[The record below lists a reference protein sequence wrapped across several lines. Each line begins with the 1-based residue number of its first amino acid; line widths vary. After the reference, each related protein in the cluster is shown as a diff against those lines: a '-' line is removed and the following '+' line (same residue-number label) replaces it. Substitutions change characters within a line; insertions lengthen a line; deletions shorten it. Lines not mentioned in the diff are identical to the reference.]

1 MSSKIFNLSISDE
14 GKTAT
19 VSGWVEKVRDHGGVI
34 FIDLR
39 KDLDLVQVVIEP
51 SEKEIFTVA
60 ENIKNEFVIE
70 VSGLV
75 RKRPDGKENTKM
87 NTGEIE
93 VCANKL
99 HVFSKSKPLPF
110 QLDEYS
116 NAGEEIRLKYRYLDL
131 RRPEMHENL
140 IMRSEINNFVR
151 NFLVKKG
158 FVDIDTPMMTKATP
172 EGARDFLIPS
182 RVNQGKFYALPQ
194 SPQLFKQL
202 LMVSGFSKYFQIA
215 RCFRDEDT
223 RKDRQPEFT
232 QIDIEMS
239 FTSCEEIMNIS
250 EDLIVKLFK
259 KILKVDLEKFPK
271 ITHKESLEKYGT
283 DKPDLRNPIILH
295 DVKDLFIDSN
305 FKVFKDPANDE
316 KSKLVAL
323 KLKKDISRSQIDE
336 YTKFVGNFGAK
347 GLAYIKVN
355 DTSDIEKGLQSP
367 IVKFLSKSELENL
380 VKKLDLNDGEVV
392 FFGAGNKKIVLDSM
406 SAFRQKLAEDFDLI
420 DKTSWMPV
428 WITDF
433 PMFDETPEGTITPS
447 HHPFTKSL
455 STLDLLEKFPEQ
467 ATSEAYDLVLNGFEL
482 GGGSMRIHDI
492 EEQKKIFSLLGISN
506 EEAKQKFGF
515 FLEALEYGC
524 PPHGGIAFGL
534 DRIVMLMANEDSIR
548 DVIAFPKTQ
557 SAMCLMTDAPDKVSN
572 DELEDLSIKST
583 FEETD

>member
-259 KILKVDLEKFPK
+259 KILEVDLVKFPK
-271 ITHKESLEKYGT
+271 ITHKESMEKYGT

-323 KLKKDISRSQIDE
+323 KLKIDISRSQIDE

-355 DTSDIEKGLQSP
+355 DISDIEKGLQSP
-367 IVKFLSKSELENL
+367 IVKFLSKTELQNL
-380 VKKLDLNDGEVV
+380 VKKLDLNNGEVV

-420 DKTSWMPV
+420 DKTSWKPV

-433 PMFDETPEGTITPS
+433 PMFDETSEGTLTPS

-455 STLDLLEKFPEQ
+455 STLDLLEKSPEQ
-467 ATSEAYDLVLNGFEL
+467 AISEAYDLVLNGFEL

-583 FEETD
+583 FEETE

>member
-99 HVFSKSKPLPF
+99 HIFSKSKPLPF

-271 ITHKESLEKYGT
+271 ITHKESMEKYGT

-347 GLAYIKVN
+347 GLAYIKAN

-367 IVKFLSKSELENL
+367 IVKFLSKTELENL
-380 VKKLDLNDGEVV
+380 VEKLDLNDGEVV

-433 PMFDETPEGTITPS
+433 PMFDETSEGTLTPS

-455 STLDLLEKFPEQ
+455 STLDLLEKSPEQ
-467 ATSEAYDLVLNGFEL
+467 AISEAYDLVLNGFEL

-506 EEAKQKFGF
+506 VEAKQKFGF

>member
-51 SEKEIFTVA
+51 TEKEIFTVA

-140 IMRSEINNFVR
+140 IMRSEFNNFVR

-367 IVKFLSKSELENL
+367 IVKFLSKTELENL

-455 STLDLLEKFPEQ
+455 STLDLLEKSPEQ

>member
-271 ITHKESLEKYGT
+271 ITHKESMEKYGT

-367 IVKFLSKSELENL
+367 IVKFLSKTELENL

-433 PMFDETPEGTITPS
+433 PMFDETSEGTLTPS

-455 STLDLLEKFPEQ
+455 STLDLLEKSPEQ
-467 ATSEAYDLVLNGFEL
+467 AISEAYDLVLNGFEL

>member
-99 HVFSKSKPLPF
+99 HIFSKSKPLPF

-259 KILKVDLEKFPK
+259 KILKVDLVKFPK
-271 ITHKESLEKYGT
+271 ITHKESMEKYGT

-323 KLKKDISRSQIDE
+323 KLKIDISRSQIDE

-355 DTSDIEKGLQSP
+355 DISDIEKGLQSP
-367 IVKFLSKSELENL
+367 VVKFLSKTELQNL

-433 PMFDETPEGTITPS
+433 PMFDETSEGTLTPS

-455 STLDLLEKFPEQ
+455 STLDLLEKSPEQ
-467 ATSEAYDLVLNGFEL
+467 AISEAYDLVLNGFEL

-583 FEETD
+583 FEETE

>member
-39 KDLDLVQVVIEP
+39 KDLELVQVVIEP
-51 SEKEIFTVA
+51 SEKEIFAVA

-75 RKRPDGKENTKM
+75 RKRPNGKENKKM

-99 HVFSKSKPLPF
+99 HIFSKSKPLPF

-131 RRPEMHENL
+131 RRPEMHKNL
-140 IMRSEINNFVR
+140 IMRSEINNLVR
-151 NFLVKKG
+151 DFLVKKG
-158 FVDIDTPMMTKATP
+158 FIDIDTPMMTKATP

-239 FTSCEEIMNIS
+239 FTSCKEIMNIS
-250 EDLIVKLFK
+250 ENLIIKLFK
-259 KILKVDLEKFPK
+259 KILEVDLEKFPK
-271 ITHKESLEKYGT
+271 LTHKESMEKYGT
-283 DKPDLRNPIILH
+283 DKPDLRNPIILN
-295 DVKDLFIDSN
+295 DVKELFLNSN

-316 KSKLVAL
+316 KAKLIAM
-323 KLKKDISRSQIDE
+323 KLKKDVSRGQIDE

-355 DTSDIEKGLQSP
+355 DSSDLEKGLQSP
-367 IVKFLSKSELENL
+367 IVKFLSKAELENL
-380 VKKLDLNDGEVV
+380 VKKLDLKDGEVV
-392 FFGAGNKKIVLDSM
+392 FFGAGNKKIVYDSM
-406 SAFRQKLAEDFDLI
+406 GALRQKLAEDFELI
-420 DKTSWMPV
+420 DKTSWAPV

-433 PMFDETPEGTITPS
+433 PMFDETLEGTLTPS

-455 STLDLLEKFPEQ
+455 SSLDQLEKSPDQ
-467 ATSEAYDLVLNGFEL
+467 ALSEAYDLVLNGFEL
-482 GGGSMRIHDI
+482 GGGSMRIYDV
-492 EEQKKIFSLLGISN
+492 EEQRKIFSLLGIS
-506 EEAKQKFGF
+506 EKEAKQKFGF

-557 SAMCLMTDAPDKVSN
+557 SALCLMTEAPDKVSS
-572 DELEDLSIKST
+572 DELEDLSIQST

>member
-39 KDLDLVQVVIEP
+39 KDLDLVQVVVEP

-271 ITHKESLEKYGT
+271 ITHKESMEKYGT

-355 DTSDIEKGLQSP
+355 DISDIEKGLQSP
-367 IVKFLSKSELENL
+367 IVKFLSKTELQNL

-455 STLDLLEKFPEQ
+455 STLDLLEKSPEQ
-467 ATSEAYDLVLNGFEL
+467 AISEAYDLVLNGFEL

>member
-75 RKRPDGKENTKM
+75 RKRPDGKENSKM

-99 HVFSKSKPLPF
+99 HIFSKSKPLPF

-271 ITHKESLEKYGT
+271 ITHKESMEKYGT

-367 IVKFLSKSELENL
+367 IVKFLSKTELENL
-380 VKKLDLNDGEVV
+380 VEKLDLNDGEVV

-455 STLDLLEKFPEQ
+455 STLDLLEKSPEQ
-467 ATSEAYDLVLNGFEL
+467 AISEAYDLVLNGFEL

>member
-51 SEKEIFTVA
+51 TEKEIFTVA

-271 ITHKESLEKYGT
+271 ITHKESMEKYGT

-367 IVKFLSKSELENL
+367 IVKFLSKTELENL

-455 STLDLLEKFPEQ
+455 STLDLLEKSPEQ

-534 DRIVMLMANEDSIR
+534 DRIVMLMANEESIR

>member
-271 ITHKESLEKYGT
+271 ITHKESMEKYGT

-367 IVKFLSKSELENL
+367 IVKFLSKTELENL

-455 STLDLLEKFPEQ
+455 STLDLLEKSPEQ

>member
-19 VSGWVEKVRDHGGVI
+19 VNGWVEKVRDHGGVI

-70 VSGLV
+70 VTGLV
-75 RKRPDGKENTKM
+75 RKRPDGKENIKM

-99 HVFSKSKPLPF
+99 HIFSKSKPLPF

-140 IMRSEINNFVR
+140 IMRSEINNFAR

-158 FVDIDTPMMTKATP
+158 FIDIDTPVMTKATP

-271 ITHKESLEKYGT
+271 ITFKESMEKYGT
-283 DKPDLRNPIILH
+283 DKPDLRNPIILY

-323 KLKKDISRSQIDE
+323 KLRKDISRSQIDE

-355 DTSDIEKGLQSP
+355 DRSDIEKGLQSP
-367 IVKFLSKSELENL
+367 IVKFLSKTELENL

-433 PMFDETPEGTITPS
+433 PMFDETPEGKLTPS

-455 STLDLLEKFPEQ
+455 STLDLLEKSPEHSL
-467 ATSEAYDLVLNGFEL
+467 SEAYDLVLNGFEL

-492 EEQKKIFSLLGISN
+492 EEQIKIFSLLGISN

-557 SAMCLMTDAPDKVSN
+557 SAMCLMTEAPDKVPN

>member
-355 DTSDIEKGLQSP
+355 DTSDLEKGLHSP
-367 IVKFLSKSELENL
+367 IVKFLSKTELENL
-380 VKKLDLNDGEVV
+380 VEKLDLNDGEVV

-433 PMFDETPEGTITPS
+433 PMFDETSEGTLTPS

-455 STLDLLEKFPEQ
+455 ITLDLLEKSPEQ
-467 ATSEAYDLVLNGFEL
+467 AISEAYDLVLNGFEL

-506 EEAKQKFGF
+506 VEAKQKFGF

-548 DVIAFPKTQ
+548 NVIAFPKTQ

>member
-19 VSGWVEKVRDHGGVI
+19 VSGWVEKIRDHGGVI

-39 KDLDLVQVVIEP
+39 KDLELVQVVIEP
-51 SEKEIFTVA
+51 SEKEIFAVA

-75 RKRPDGKENTKM
+75 RKRPNGKENKKM

-99 HVFSKSKPLPF
+99 HIFSKSKPLPF

-131 RRPEMHENL
+131 RRPEMHKNL
-140 IMRSEINNFVR
+140 IMRSEINNLVR
-151 NFLVKKG
+151 DFLVKKG
-158 FVDIDTPMMTKATP
+158 FIDIDTPMMTKATP

-239 FTSCEEIMNIS
+239 FTSCKEIMNIS
-250 EDLIVKLFK
+250 ENLIIKLFK
-259 KILKVDLEKFPK
+259 KILEVDLEKFPK
-271 ITHKESLEKYGT
+271 LTHKESMEKYGT
-283 DKPDLRNPIILH
+283 DKPDLRNPIILN
-295 DVKDLFIDSN
+295 DVKELFLNSN

-316 KSKLVAL
+316 KAKLIAM
-323 KLKKDISRSQIDE
+323 KLKKDVSRGQIDE

-355 DTSDIEKGLQSP
+355 DSSDIEKGLQSP
-367 IVKFLSKSELENL
+367 IVKFLSKAELENL
-380 VKKLDLNDGEVV
+380 VKKLDLKDGEVV
-392 FFGAGNKKIVLDSM
+392 FFGAGNKKIVYDSM
-406 SAFRQKLAEDFDLI
+406 GALRQKLAEDFELI
-420 DKTSWMPV
+420 DKTSWAPV

-433 PMFDETPEGTITPS
+433 PMFDETLEGTLTPS

-455 STLDLLEKFPEQ
+455 SSLDQLEKSPDQ
-467 ATSEAYDLVLNGFEL
+467 ALSEAYDLVLNGFEL
-482 GGGSMRIHDI
+482 GGGSMRIYDV
-492 EEQKKIFSLLGISN
+492 EEQRKIFSLLGIS
-506 EEAKQKFGF
+506 EKEAKQKFGF

-557 SAMCLMTDAPDKVSN
+557 SALCLMTEAPDKVSS
-572 DELEDLSIKST
+572 DELEDLSIQST

>member
-19 VSGWVEKVRDHGGVI
+19 VSGWVEKIRDHGGVI

-39 KDLDLVQVVIEP
+39 KDLELVQVVIEP
-51 SEKEIFTVA
+51 SEKEIFAVA

-75 RKRPDGKENTKM
+75 RKRPNGKENKKM

-99 HVFSKSKPLPF
+99 HIFSKSKPLPF

-131 RRPEMHENL
+131 RRPEMHKNL
-140 IMRSEINNFVR
+140 IMRSEINNLVR
-151 NFLVKKG
+151 DFLVKKG
-158 FVDIDTPMMTKATP
+158 FIDIDTPMMTKATP

-239 FTSCEEIMNIS
+239 FTSCKEVMNIS
-250 EDLIVKLFK
+250 ENLIIKLFK
-259 KILKVDLEKFPK
+259 KILEVDLEKFPK
-271 ITHKESLEKYGT
+271 LTHKESMEKYGT
-283 DKPDLRNPIILH
+283 DKPDLRNPIILN
-295 DVKDLFIDSN
+295 DVKELFSNSN

-316 KSKLVAL
+316 KAKLIAM
-323 KLKKDISRSQIDE
+323 KLKKDVSRGQIDE

-355 DTSDIEKGLQSP
+355 DSSDIEKGLQSP
-367 IVKFLSKSELENL
+367 IVKFLSKAELENL
-380 VKKLDLNDGEVV
+380 VKKLDLKDGEVV
-392 FFGAGNKKIVLDSM
+392 FFGAGNKKIVYDSM
-406 SAFRQKLAEDFDLI
+406 GALRQKLAEDFELI
-420 DKTSWMPV
+420 DKTSWAPV

-433 PMFDETPEGTITPS
+433 PMFDETLEGTLTPS

-455 STLDLLEKFPEQ
+455 SSLDQLEKSPDQ
-467 ATSEAYDLVLNGFEL
+467 ALSEAYDLVLNGFEL
-482 GGGSMRIHDI
+482 GGGSMRIYDV
-492 EEQKKIFSLLGISN
+492 EEQRKIFSLLGIS
-506 EEAKQKFGF
+506 EKEAKQKFGF

-557 SAMCLMTDAPDKVSN
+557 SALCLMTEAPDKVSS
-572 DELEDLSIKST
+572 DELEDLSIQST

>member
-367 IVKFLSKSELENL
+367 IVKFLSKTELQNL

-455 STLDLLEKFPEQ
+455 STLDLLEKSPKQ

-557 SAMCLMTDAPDKVSN
+557 SAMCLMTNAPDKVSN

>member
-39 KDLDLVQVVIEP
+39 KDLELVQVVIEP
-51 SEKEIFTVA
+51 SEKEIFAVA

-75 RKRPDGKENTKM
+75 RKRPNGKENKKM

-99 HVFSKSKPLPF
+99 HIFSKSKPLPF

-131 RRPEMHENL
+131 RRPEMHKNL
-140 IMRSEINNFVR
+140 IMRSEINNLVR
-151 NFLVKKG
+151 DFLVKKG
-158 FVDIDTPMMTKATP
+158 FIDIDTPMMTKATP

-239 FTSCEEIMNIS
+239 FTSCKEVMNIS
-250 EDLIVKLFK
+250 ENLIIKLFK
-259 KILKVDLEKFPK
+259 KILEVDLEKFPK
-271 ITHKESLEKYGT
+271 LTHKESMEKYGT
-283 DKPDLRNPIILH
+283 DKPDLRNPIILN
-295 DVKDLFIDSN
+295 DVKELFLNSN

-316 KSKLVAL
+316 KAKLIAM
-323 KLKKDISRSQIDE
+323 KLKKDVSRGQIDE

-355 DTSDIEKGLQSP
+355 DSSDIEKGLQSP
-367 IVKFLSKSELENL
+367 IVKFLSKAELENL
-380 VKKLDLNDGEVV
+380 VKKLDLKDGEVV
-392 FFGAGNKKIVLDSM
+392 FFGAGNKKIVYDSM
-406 SAFRQKLAEDFDLI
+406 GALRQKLAEDFELI
-420 DKTSWMPV
+420 DKTSWAPV

-433 PMFDETPEGTITPS
+433 PMFDETLEGTLTPS

-455 STLDLLEKFPEQ
+455 SSLDQLEKSPDQ
-467 ATSEAYDLVLNGFEL
+467 ALSEAYDLVLNGFEL
-482 GGGSMRIHDI
+482 GGGSMRIYDV
-492 EEQKKIFSLLGISN
+492 EEQRKIFSLLGIS
-506 EEAKQKFGF
+506 EKEAKQKFGF

-557 SAMCLMTDAPDKVSN
+557 SALCLMTEAPDKVSS
-572 DELEDLSIKST
+572 DELEDLSIQST

>member
-99 HVFSKSKPLPF
+99 HIFSKSKPLPF

-271 ITHKESLEKYGT
+271 ITHKESMEKYGT

-367 IVKFLSKSELENL
+367 IVKFLSKTELENL
-380 VKKLDLNDGEVV
+380 VEKLDLNDGEVV

-455 STLDLLEKFPEQ
+455 STLDLLEKSPEQ
-467 ATSEAYDLVLNGFEL
+467 AISEAYDLVLNGFEL

-506 EEAKQKFGF
+506 VEAKQKFGF

>member
-99 HVFSKSKPLPF
+99 HIFSKSKPLPF

-271 ITHKESLEKYGT
+271 ITHKESMEKYGT

-367 IVKFLSKSELENL
+367 IVKFLSKTELENL
-380 VKKLDLNDGEVV
+380 VEKLDLNDGEVV

-433 PMFDETPEGTITPS
+433 PMFDETSEGTLTPS

-455 STLDLLEKFPEQ
+455 STLDLLEKSSEQ
-467 ATSEAYDLVLNGFEL
+467 AISEAYDLVLNGFEL

-506 EEAKQKFGF
+506 MEAKQKFGF

>member
-259 KILKVDLEKFPK
+259 KILKVDLVKFPK
-271 ITHKESLEKYGT
+271 ITHKESMEKYGT

-323 KLKKDISRSQIDE
+323 KLKIDISRSQIDE

-367 IVKFLSKSELENL
+367 IVKFLSKTELENL
-380 VKKLDLNDGEVV
+380 VEKLDLNDGEVV

-433 PMFDETPEGTITPS
+433 PMFDETSEGTLTPS

-455 STLDLLEKFPEQ
+455 STLDLLEKSPEQ
-467 ATSEAYDLVLNGFEL
+467 AISEAYDLVLNGFEL

-583 FEETD
+583 FEETE

>member
-51 SEKEIFTVA
+51 NEKEIFTVA

-99 HVFSKSKPLPF
+99 HIFSKSKPLPF

-259 KILKVDLEKFPK
+259 KILKVDLVKFPK
-271 ITHKESLEKYGT
+271 ITHKESMEKYGT

-316 KSKLVAL
+316 KSKLVEL
-323 KLKKDISRSQIDE
+323 KLKIDISRSQIDE

-355 DTSDIEKGLQSP
+355 DISDIEKGLQSP
-367 IVKFLSKSELENL
+367 VVKFLSKTELQNL

-428 WITDF
+428 WVTDF

-455 STLDLLEKFPEQ
+455 STLDLLEKSPEQ
-467 ATSEAYDLVLNGFEL
+467 AISEAYDLVLNGFEL

-583 FEETD
+583 FEETE

>member
-271 ITHKESLEKYGT
+271 ITHKESMEKYGT

-355 DTSDIEKGLQSP
+355 DISDIEKGLQSP
-367 IVKFLSKSELENL
+367 IVKFLSKTELQNL

-455 STLDLLEKFPEQ
+455 STLDLLEKSPEQ

>member
-271 ITHKESLEKYGT
+271 ITHKESMEKYGT

-367 IVKFLSKSELENL
+367 IVKFLSKTELENL

-455 STLDLLEKFPEQ
+455 STLDLLEKSPEQ

-492 EEQKKIFSLLGISN
+492 EEQKKIFSILGISN

>member
-182 RVNQGKFYALPQ
+182 RVNKGKFYALPQ

-367 IVKFLSKSELENL
+367 IVKFLSKTELENL

-455 STLDLLEKFPEQ
+455 STLDLLEKSPEQ

>member
-259 KILKVDLEKFPK
+259 KTLKVDLEKFPK
-271 ITHKESLEKYGT
+271 ITHKESMEKYGT

-367 IVKFLSKSELENL
+367 IVKFLSKTELENL

-433 PMFDETPEGTITPS
+433 PMFDETSEGTLTPS

-455 STLDLLEKFPEQ
+455 STLDLLEKSPEQ
-467 ATSEAYDLVLNGFEL
+467 AISEAYDLVLNGFEL

-492 EEQKKIFSLLGISN
+492 EEQKKIFSLLGISS

-534 DRIVMLMANEDSIR
+534 DRLVMLMANEDSIR

>member
-271 ITHKESLEKYGT
+271 ITHKESMEKYGT

-367 IVKFLSKSELENL
+367 IVKFLSKTELENL
-380 VKKLDLNDGEVV
+380 VEKLDLNDGEVV

-433 PMFDETPEGTITPS
+433 PMFDETSEGTLTPS

-455 STLDLLEKFPEQ
+455 STLDLLEKSPEQ
-467 ATSEAYDLVLNGFEL
+467 AISEAYDLVLNGFEL

>member
-99 HVFSKSKPLPF
+99 HIFSKSKPLPF

-271 ITHKESLEKYGT
+271 ITHKESMEKYGT

-355 DTSDIEKGLQSP
+355 DISDIEKGLQSP
-367 IVKFLSKSELENL
+367 IVKFLSKTELQNL

-455 STLDLLEKFPEQ
+455 STLDLLEKSPEQ
-467 ATSEAYDLVLNGFEL
+467 AISEAYDLVLNGFEL

>member
-39 KDLDLVQVVIEP
+39 KDLELVQVVIEP

-75 RKRPDGKENTKM
+75 RKRPNGKENKKM

-99 HVFSKSKPLPF
+99 HIFSKSKPLPF

-116 NAGEEIRLKYRYLDL
+116 KAGEEIRLKYRYLDL
-131 RRPEMHENL
+131 RRPEMHKNL
-140 IMRSEINNFVR
+140 IMRSEINNLVR
-151 NFLVKKG
+151 DFLVKKG
-158 FVDIDTPMMTKATP
+158 FIDIDTPMMTKATP

-239 FTSCEEIMNIS
+239 FTSCKEIMNIS
-250 EDLIVKLFK
+250 ENLIIKLFK
-259 KILKVDLEKFPK
+259 KILEVDLEKFPK
-271 ITHKESLEKYGT
+271 LTHKESMEKYGT
-283 DKPDLRNPIILH
+283 DKPDLRNPIILN
-295 DVKDLFIDSN
+295 DVKELFLNSN

-316 KSKLVAL
+316 KAKLIAL
-323 KLKKDISRSQIDE
+323 KLKKDVSRSQIDE

-355 DTSDIEKGLQSP
+355 DSSDIEKGLQSP
-367 IVKFLSKSELENL
+367 IVKFLSKAELENL
-380 VKKLDLNDGEVV
+380 VKKLDLKDGEVV
-392 FFGAGNKKIVLDSM
+392 FFGAGNKKIVYDSM
-406 SAFRQKLAEDFDLI
+406 GALRQKLAEDFELI
-420 DKTSWMPV
+420 DKTSWAPV

-433 PMFDETPEGTITPS
+433 PMFDETLEGTLTPS

-455 STLDLLEKFPEQ
+455 SSLDQLEKSPDQ
-467 ATSEAYDLVLNGFEL
+467 ALSEAYDLVLNGFEL
-482 GGGSMRIHDI
+482 GGGSMRIYDV
-492 EEQKKIFSLLGISN
+492 EEQRKIFSLLGIS
-506 EEAKQKFGF
+506 EKEAKQKFGF

-557 SAMCLMTDAPDKVSN
+557 SALCLMTEAPDKVSS
-572 DELEDLSIKST
+572 DELEDLSIQST

>member
-259 KILKVDLEKFPK
+259 KTLKVDLEKFPK
-271 ITHKESLEKYGT
+271 ITHKESMEKYGT

-355 DTSDIEKGLQSP
+355 DTTDIEKGLQSP
-367 IVKFLSKSELENL
+367 IVKFLSKTELENL

-433 PMFDETPEGTITPS
+433 PMFDETSEGTLTPS

-455 STLDLLEKFPEQ
+455 STLDLLEKSPEQ
-467 ATSEAYDLVLNGFEL
+467 AISEAYDLVLNGFEL

-492 EEQKKIFSLLGISN
+492 EEQKKIFSLLGISS

-534 DRIVMLMANEDSIR
+534 DRLVMLMANEDSIR

>member
-271 ITHKESLEKYGT
+271 ITHKESMEKYGT

-367 IVKFLSKSELENL
+367 IVKFLSKTELENL

-406 SAFRQKLAEDFDLI
+406 SALRQKLAEDFDLI

-455 STLDLLEKFPEQ
+455 STLDLLEKSPEQ
-467 ATSEAYDLVLNGFEL
+467 AISEAYDLVLNGFEL

>member
-182 RVNQGKFYALPQ
+182 RVNKGKFYALPQ

-455 STLDLLEKFPEQ
+455 STLDLLEKSPEQ